1 MRYVERFKETGD
13 VAQFAKR
20 NGPTR
25 MLSGREES
33 LIVQAV
39 LDKPGVCL
47 HELQSCLQVNGVQV
61 DMSTICR
68 TLHIGWD
75 SLIRRSNIFLCKE
88 LKMLGRSL
96 WRRYIAMYDPSM
108 FIWLDETGCDRR
120 NAVRQYGYGNM
131 KILISAFRV
140 GLNTLQGMPN

>member
-1 MRYVERFKETGD
+1 MRYVERFKVTGD

-25 MLSGREES
+25 MLSGREEY

-39 LDKPGVCL
+39 LNKPGVCL

-68 TLHIGWD
+68 TLH
-75 SLIRRSNIFLCKE
+75 R
-88 LKMLGRSL
+88 LGFTYQKIKHLPMQRIEDARQEFMAEVYSYVRPFYVHL
-96 WRRYIAMYDPSM
+96 A
-108 FIWLDETGCDRR
+108 RR
-120 NAVRQYGYGNM
+120 NWV
-131 KILISAFRV
+131 
-140 GLNTLQGMPN
+140 